1 MLFVIATAGA
11 IQELQER
18 YDIEDQVRFN
28 KQQIL
33 EKQRALLKI
42 GKEDNVKTGRLH
54 SDVSLAA
61 GNDEPTKCLSETNL
75 NVDTSDIPH
84 IAVKYKETEEESIK
98 VHDSDNAKL
107 ETKKESGEDTGLN
120 NEPDLTG
127 SQKDEYK
134 NDTQTD
140 SDNEKVTV
148 RDSDEKLPLI

>member
-1 MLFVIATAGA
+1 MLLLTLFFVIATGGA

-42 GKEDNVKTGRLH
+42 GKEDNEKTGSLH

-61 GNDEPTKCLSETNL
+61 GNEEPTQCLSETSL
-75 NVDTSDIPH
+75 NVNTSDSN
-84 IAVKYKETEEESIK
+84 IAVKYKETEEKNTK
-98 VHDSDNAKL
+98 VHDIDNTKL
-107 ETKKESGEDTGLN
+107 ETKKESGDDTGLN
-120 NEPDLTG
+120 SETDSTV

-140 SDNEKVTV
+140 SDNEKVIF
-148 RDSDEKLPLI
+148 RDSEEK